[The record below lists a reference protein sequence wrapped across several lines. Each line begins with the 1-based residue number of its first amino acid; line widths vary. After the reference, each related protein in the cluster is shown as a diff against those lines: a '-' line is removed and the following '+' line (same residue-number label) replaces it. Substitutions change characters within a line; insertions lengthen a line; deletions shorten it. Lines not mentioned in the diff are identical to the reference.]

1 MSDIEIQR
9 KLLSKGMLVEVNP
22 QTDRSRQ
29 LRVSGE
35 IEEILTN
42 AESHPH
48 GILVQLVSGEK
59 GRVKAIL
66 SGEGVVKPDS
76 VLPSN
81 SVMLAVTDIL
91 KKGED
96 HFSEFKTSS
105 LWSQNLSREE
115 ITKRDLG
122 LYGQNT
128 SKVIIAKSIAGFLN
142 ADGGDLLIGVKEI
155 KETDDVEVVGIDA
168 ELSKLKD
175 KTLDGY
181 RRMILD
187 FILRKYFPDIVMNRI
202 HDYLRVSFEE
212 LESKNVCRL
221 NISASDRRVF
231 LKLNNE
237 DVFMVRIDASTRQI
251 TGEPMVEYCATRF
264 R

>member
-1 MSDIEIQR
+1 MNNSEIQR
-9 KLLSKGMLVEVNP
+9 KLLSKGMLVEINP
-22 QTDRSRQ
+22 QTDKSRQ

-42 AESHPH
+42 ADTHPH
-48 GILVQLVSGEK
+48 GILVQLTSGEK
-59 GRVKAIL
+59 GRVKVIL
-66 SGEGVVKPDS
+66 SSKRGLMPDS

-81 SVMLAVTDIL
+81 PIMPGVTDIL

-105 LWSQNLSREE
+105 LWSQNLSNEE
-115 ITKRDLG
+115 ITKRELE
-122 LYGQNT
+122 LYGQST

-168 ELSKLKD
+168 ELSKLRD
-175 KTLDGY
+175 RTLDGY

-187 FILRKYFPDIVMNRI
+187 FIVRKYFPDIIMNRI
-202 HDYLRVSFEE
+202 HDYVRISFEG
-212 LESKNVCRL
+212 LEGKNICRL

-231 LKLNNE
+231 LKLNGE
-237 DVFMVRIDASTRQI
+237 DVFMVRVDASTRQI

-264 R
+264 K

>member
-1 MSDIEIQR
+1 
-9 KLLSKGMLVEVNP
+9 MLVEINP

-29 LRVSGE
+29 VRIAGE

-42 AESHPH
+42 TDTHPH

-66 SGEGVVKPDS
+66 DGKGVVMPDS
-76 VLPSN
+76 ALFSS
-81 SVMLAVTDIL
+81 SVTVALTDIL

-96 HFSEFKTSS
+96 HFTEFKTSA
-105 LWSQNLSREE
+105 LWSQNLSKEE
-115 ITKRDLG
+115 IAKRDIAF
-122 LYGQNT
+122 GQST

-142 ADGGDLLIGVKEI
+142 ADGGDLLIGVKEV
-155 KETDDVEVVGIDA
+155 KDTDDVEVVGIDG
-168 ELSKLKD
+168 ELSKLND

-187 FILRKYFPDIVMNRI
+187 FILRKYFPDIIMNRI
-202 HDYLRVSFEE
+202 NDYLRISFS
-212 LESKNVCRL
+212 ESGGKTVCRL

-231 LKLNNE
+231 LKLNGE

-251 TGEPMVEYCATRF
+251 TGEPMVEYCAARF
-264 R
+264 N

>member
-1 MSDIEIQR
+1 
-9 KLLSKGMLVEVNP
+9 MLVEINP
-22 QTDRSRQ
+22 QSDRSRQ
-29 LRVSGE
+29 LRISGE
-35 IEEILTN
+35 IEQILTN
-42 AESHPH
+42 TDTHPH

-59 GRVKAIL
+59 GRVKEIL
-66 SGEGVVKPDS
+66 DGKAVVKLDS
-76 VLPSN
+76 THSSN
-81 SVMLAVTDIL
+81 SAMVSLTDIL

-96 HFSEFKTSS
+96 HFIEFKTSA
-105 LWSQNLSREE
+105 LWSHNLSKDE
-115 ITKRDLG
+115 IAKRDLAF
-122 LYGQNT
+122 GQST

-142 ADGGDLLIGVKEI
+142 ADGGNLLIGVKEV
-155 KETDDVEVVGIDA
+155 KESDDIEVVGIDG
-168 ELSKLKD
+168 ELSKLND

-187 FILRKYFPDIVMNRI
+187 FILRKYFPDIIMNRI
-202 HDYLRVSFEE
+202 NDYLRISFS
-212 LESKNVCRL
+212 ESEGKTVCML

-264 R
+264 N

>member
-1 MSDIEIQR
+1 MSDSEIKKQ
-9 KLLSKGMLVEVNP
+9 LLSKGARVEINP
-22 QTDRSRQ
+22 QSDKTRKI
-29 LRVSGE
+29 RVAGE
-35 IEEILTN
+35 IEDILTR
-42 AESHPH
+42 ADSHPH
-48 GILVQLVSGEK
+48 GILVKLVSGET
-59 GRVKAIL
+59 GRVKVVLGKQGVLEPDPDLLSNPGKLTISEIL
-66 SGEGVVKPDS
+66 
-76 VLPSN
+76 
-81 SVMLAVTDIL
+81 A
-91 KKGED
+91 KGED

-105 LWSQNLSREE
+105 LWSQNFGKEE
-115 ITKRDLG
+115 IDRRDLG
-122 LYGQNT
+122 QYGQNT

-155 KETDDVEVVGIDA
+155 KETDDVEVVGIDS
-168 ELSKLKD
+168 ELTKLKD

-202 HDYLRVSFEE
+202 HDYLRISFEE
-212 LESKNVCRL
+212 VEGKNVCRL

-237 DVFMVRIDASTRQI
+237 DIFMVRIDASTRQI

-264 R
+264 S

>member
-1 MSDIEIQR
+1 
-9 KLLSKGMLVEVNP
+9 MLVEISP
-22 QTDRSRQ
+22 QTDKSRK
-29 LRVSGE
+29 LRVCGE
-35 IEEILTN
+35 IEEILTS
-42 AESHPH
+42 ADTHPH
-48 GILVQLVSGEK
+48 GILVQLSSGEK
-59 GRVKAIL
+59 GRVKVIL
-66 SGEGVVKPDS
+66 DSEGVVKPDS
-76 VLPSN
+76 VISSN

-105 LWSQNLSREE
+105 LWSQNLSKEE
-115 ITKRDLG
+115 ITKRELEIH
-122 LYGQNT
+122 GQNT

-155 KETDDVEVVGIDA
+155 KETDEVAVVGIDA

-187 FILRKYFPDIVMNRI
+187 FILKKYFPDIIMNRI
-202 HDYLRVSFEE
+202 NNYLRISFEE
-212 LESKNVCRL
+212 LQGKNVCRL

-264 R
+264 S